1 MPVGVGALVLHT
13 TIPGSTPF
21 QLVCA
26 YTLTHHNA
34 FTNLQWLPPA
44 CMNIQHCNSIV
55 THHSQ
60 LWTHSTKLLRR
71 VVAWSVCACYGKVLW
86 LNFIQASRAADEGHN
101 FANRSTFMLRLVWN
115 PCGLCICLAPY
126 AVAIWLDFFQTIASP
141 SIWPH
146 LMFFYLFHLKCS

>member
-26 YTLTHHNA
+26 HTLTHHNA

-86 LNFIQASRAADEGHN
+86 SNFIQGSRAADEDQN
-101 FANRSTFMLRLVWN
+101 FANKNVKISLESLWSTYMFS
-115 PCGLCICLAPY
+115 PY
-126 AVAIWLDFFQTIASP
+126 AVAIWLVFFKTIASP

-146 LMFFYLFHLKCS
+146 LMLFFYFI